1 MKLNAF
7 SSRRDVSRFVTRKYS
22 RMALIPARTVVEPS
36 LGDNSISDG
45 KSSGEA
51 MSQKYSQKLNLGCGP
66 NAPANWLN
74 VDGSWNAWLSNH
86 TYLHKTLKVFGVISK
101 NSPGAEWN
109 VRPLVHDLTRPLPF
123 KGNSVAVIYGAHVL
137 EHLYLADAQNLLGE
151 CLRVLRPGG
160 VIRMVVPDLRSMVT
174 NYLKNKNGG
183 SPSPAERIAAADKLN
198 QMLGFRSPAPP
209 TGNALF
215 KFYYLWKDFHH
226 HKWMYDSD
234 SLIRYMENAG
244 FVAVS
249 EKAYLQSEIPSI
261 EEVEEAGRVLDGAG
275 ICVEGRKP

>member
-1 MKLNAF
+1 VLIPKAMNVTF
-7 SSRRDVSRFVTRKYS
+7 SSV
-22 RMALIPARTVVEPS
+22 L
-36 LGDNSISDG
+36 
-45 KSSGEA
+45 
-51 MSQKYSQKLNLGCGP
+51 QKEDKVNLGCGP
-66 NAPANWLN
+66 HAPTGWLN
-74 VDGSWNAWLSNH
+74 IDGSWNAWLSNH
-86 TYLHKTLKVFGVISK
+86 TYLYKTLKTIGVISK
-101 NSPGAEWN
+101 NNPVAQWN
-109 VRPLVHDLTRPLPF
+109 VRPLVHDLTEPLPF
-123 KGNSVAVIYGAHVL
+123 KENSVAVIYGAHVL
-137 EHLYLADAQNLLGE
+137 EHLYLSDAQRLLGE

-174 NYLKNKNGG
+174 SYLKNKNGG

-198 QMLGFRSPAPP
+198 EMLGFRSPAPP
-209 TGNALF
+209 TGNPLF

-249 EKAYLQSEIPSI
+249 EKAYLHSEIPAI
-261 EEVEEAGRVLDGAG
+261 AEVEDPGRVLDGAG